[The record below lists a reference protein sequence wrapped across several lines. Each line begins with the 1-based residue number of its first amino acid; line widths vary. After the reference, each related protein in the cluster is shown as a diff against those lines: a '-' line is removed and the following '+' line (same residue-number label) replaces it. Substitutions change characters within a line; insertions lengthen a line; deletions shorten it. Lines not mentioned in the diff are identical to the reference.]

1 MPFSTVVGLDCSD
14 TVFRLL
20 VDTQPFVFVGYRT
33 HYPDQSRCCVYERMA
48 ESDFTNGELATSPL
62 HRLVLIRPEAA
73 NKLRYH
79 LSNFNSRFAQL
90 LRMPFPVA
98 DHIPHWPL
106 RQQNIFTIP
115 RDERLLPLPSPSSS
129 SSSSSTP
136 RTPTT
141 FVSVPP
147 TTPVTP
153 VTPLLSDEVKNA
165 KTQCSCRVSCRW
177 RVMLSLSE

>member
-1 MPFSTVVGLDCSD
+1 MTFNCLLAGYQVPFSTVVGLECSD

-48 ESDFTNGELATSPL
+48 DSDITDGELSTSPL

-90 LRMPFPVA
+90 LRLPFPVTE
-98 DHIPHWPL
+98 HHVPHWPL

-115 RDERLLPLPSPSSS
+115 KEDAFPRQSIPASIQQPSPSIGQS
-129 SSSSSTP
+129 
-136 RTPTT
+136 
-141 FVSVPP
+141 
-147 TTPVTP
+147 
-153 VTPLLSDEVKNA
+153 ENKNSK
-165 KTQCSCRVSCRW
+165 KTCNSKSGCR
-177 RVMLSLSE
+177 